1 MEGFE
6 DLSIKPC
13 DDLYRH
19 ACGYWLTRTSN
30 PSSFMEDVARNYS
43 RILRNVLSDGGAR
56 SDSNL
61 VAGALK
67 YISRYY
73 ASCFEFFDKSPS
85 VKEVVAPLFEY
96 LNITFKTWL
105 ETANKQAMLNALVDL
120 SVRFRLHSFFRVDV
134 IEHLE
139 APPTWYIER
148 GWAFMYCIS
157 GRVVVDV
164 RDRAASYLADVLR
177 VVDANAATNSTV
189 TRVIELD
196 IARMTESTDNDDQR
210 DAIDQKVPLGNLTC
224 DIFHDGVSWLR
235 ALQTVPG
242 DTQKLTA
249 NTTVHVSSFKGTCD
263 HLAAAL
269 GDSNKR
275 VGPLYS
281 LALVASDVLR
291 YHYRLAGHGS
301 DERPNQD
308 ALHGV
313 CYELTQS
320 AFRGAWLE
328 IIGAFVGL
336 KGDAGEFMKSYVH
349 FMTSRLQA
357 FTDWMLDDDR
367 DRVVRNFGSYG
378 LAGLDVPQ
386 LDYQKLRCSR
396 YHDSIV
402 LRKEDFIY
410 NRVTVYAPAL
420 VNCTRRATQFPEAVL
435 KYLEGTELVVSSA
448 FEAVVLPH
456 MFGLPPLHYN
466 IKEEYVNYAIGGT
479 LLARKFFHVVL
490 NGTWTR
496 YTMEKMLNGRQCYLG
511 MSSRFHDSLKDGDF
525 HDVLSTAEVN
535 RTTVKCIASDP
546 VPPVKFNRTNEWTDG

>member
-1 MEGFE
+1 MLRIALAQFKSPALESGLSDVTFTVPSKARLYHVAADSSSSKVKVVEAAVARTAVEPLSAISEVMILLAWFNYAPPDGTAMQSNQSKTKLLDHSHYSPVADISTISKKLSDEDDDEKEVSQEEIAKEEKASEDKAAPAPPAPEAPDDAGERRTKIKRMLMFLACTVVCIVIVVIILWLFVLQSKFPAEKLACESAACHEVVHIMEGFE

-61 VAGALK
+61 
-67 YISRYY
+67 
-73 ASCFEFFDKSPS
+73 
-85 VKEVVAPLFEY
+85 Y

-249 NTTVHVSSFKGTCD
+249 NTTVHVSSFK
-263 HLAAAL
+263 A
-269 GDSNKR
+269 
-275 VGPLYS
+275 
-281 LALVASDVLR
+281 
-291 YHYRLAGHGS
+291 
-301 DERPNQD
+301 
-308 ALHGV
+308 
-313 CYELTQS
+313 
-320 AFRGAWLE
+320 
-328 IIGAFVGL
+328 
-336 KGDAGEFMKSYVH
+336 
-349 FMTSRLQA
+349 
-357 FTDWMLDDDR
+357 
-367 DRVVRNFGSYG
+367 
-378 LAGLDVPQ
+378 
-386 LDYQKLRCSR
+386 
-396 YHDSIV
+396 
-402 LRKEDFIY
+402 
-410 NRVTVYAPAL
+410 
-420 VNCTRRATQFPEAVL
+420 
-435 KYLEGTELVVSSA
+435 
-448 FEAVVLPH
+448 
-456 MFGLPPLHYN
+456 
-466 IKEEYVNYAIGGT
+466 
-479 LLARKFFHVVL
+479 
-490 NGTWTR
+490 
-496 YTMEKMLNGRQCYLG
+496 
-511 MSSRFHDSLKDGDF
+511 
-525 HDVLSTAEVN
+525 
-535 RTTVKCIASDP
+535 
-546 VPPVKFNRTNEWTDG
+546 

>member
-1 MEGFE
+1 MSLLLWPKLG
-6 DLSIKPC
+6 LQ
-13 DDLYRH
+13 
-19 ACGYWLTRTSN
+19 
-30 PSSFMEDVARNYS
+30 
-43 RILRNVLSDGGAR
+43 
-56 SDSNL
+56 
-61 VAGALK
+61 
-67 YISRYY
+67 
-73 ASCFEFFDKSPS
+73 
-85 VKEVVAPLFEY
+85 Y
-96 LNITFKTWL
+96 L
-105 ETANKQAMLNALVDL
+105 
-120 SVRFRLHSFFRVDV
+120 
-134 IEHLE
+134 
-139 APPTWYIER
+139 
-148 GWAFMYCIS
+148 
-157 GRVVVDV
+157 
-164 RDRAASYLADVLR
+164 
-177 VVDANAATNSTV
+177 
-189 TRVIELD
+189 
-196 IARMTESTDNDDQR
+196 
-210 DAIDQKVPLGNLTC
+210 
-224 DIFHDGVSWLR
+224 
-235 ALQTVPG
+235 
-242 DTQKLTA
+242 
-249 NTTVHVSSFKGTCD
+249 GTCD

-313 CYELTQS
+313 CYELTQR

-336 KGDAGEFMKSYVH
+336 KDDAGEFMKSYVH

-402 LRKEDFIY
+402 LRKDDFIY
-410 NRVTVYAPAL
+410 NRVAVYTPFL
-420 VNCTRRATQFPEAVL
+420 VNCTRRATQYPEAVL

-448 FEAVVLPH
+448 FKAIVLPH

-466 IKEEYVNYAIGGT
+466 IEEEYVNYAIGGT

-525 HDVLSTAEVN
+525 HDILSTAEAFRVAYSAKLSSDS
-535 RTTVKCIASDP
+535 RAVSHDAGYVAATDTVFFKLACQALCATRDAPLDP
-546 VPPVKFNRTNEWTDG
+546 NGLRGLPAHAACLYAAGTMPQFHSAFGCTEANDMWHLKECNFM